1 MRIRLQSVRIKGFR
15 GFRNIEV
22 DFENTTVLVGT
33 NNAGKTTLLK
43 ALQLALTNSHFISN
57 DDFFYCEEH
66 IDDTIIVDILFVPLD
81 EDGIVTNEF
90 NEVWNDVFKA
100 ERIGIS
106 ADGNQIMAFRTIIK
120 ENNKTFRK
128 QQFYIDQWEEFLKEG
143 INWYDNEYD
152 KELSFYFD
160 EIPFF
165 YLEANRDILEDIKSK
180 SSYLG
185 RILSSLEF
193 SLENKQKIGRAH
205 V

>member
-81 EDGIVTNEF
+81 EDGNVTN
-90 NEVWNDVFKA
+90 
-100 ERIGIS
+100 
-106 ADGNQIMAFRTIIK
+106 
-120 ENNKTFRK
+120 
-128 QQFYIDQWEEFLKEG
+128 
-143 INWYDNEYD
+143 
-152 KELSFYFD
+152 
-160 EIPFF
+160 
-165 YLEANRDILEDIKSK
+165 
-180 SSYLG
+180 
-185 RILSSLEF
+185 
-193 SLENKQKIGRAH
+193 
-205 V
+205 